1 MEPDDDKLRWVIS
14 RSKRA
19 VLTTI
24 DAYGYPH
31 SVEMDLLGTDGDH
44 ILYFSTPSSARKVTN
59 IRDNGK
65 AGVCS
70 PTVGTAYLSLAM
82 RRSSMTGT

>member
-1 MEPDDDKLRWVIS
+1 MEPDDDKLRWVIG

-44 ILYFSTPSSARKVTN
+44 ILYFSTPSSARSTRTYVITA
-59 IRDNGK
+59 RQ
-65 AGVCS
+65 VSVS
-70 PTVGTAYLSLAM
+70 PAVGTAYLSLAM

>member
-24 DAYGYPH
+24 DAHGYPH

-44 ILYFSTPSSARKVTN
+44 ILYFSTP
-59 IRDNGK
+59 
-65 AGVCS
+65 
-70 PTVGTAYLSLAM
+70 
-82 RRSSMTGT
+82 